1 MVYKEKDVQQD
12 FCVPLHF
19 LRDIYLPACILTKL
33 RSKISNKLANS
44 VISSSATQ
52 NTNCPVSHTTCS
64 VLLLVG
70 LELEGPSKT
79 TTHALYQKLK
89 TLPKAIH
96 D

>member
-19 LRDIYLPACILTKL
+19 LRDIYLPAFILTKL

-64 VLLLVG
+64 VLLLSVWNWKG
-70 LELEGPSKT
+70 L
-79 TTHALYQKLK
+79 QKPLHMHFTK
-89 TLPKAIH
+89 N
-96 D
+96 